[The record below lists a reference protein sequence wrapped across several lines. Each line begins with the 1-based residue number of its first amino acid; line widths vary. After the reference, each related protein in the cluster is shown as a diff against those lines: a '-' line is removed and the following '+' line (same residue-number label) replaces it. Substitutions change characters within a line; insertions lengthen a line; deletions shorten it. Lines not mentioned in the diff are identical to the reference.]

1 MTAPQTVEPRSAG
14 VPRTPPRALIKLVWV
29 LHRGLVRVSGGRVG
43 LRRPESGRTM
53 GMFRLTTTG
62 RRSGAARTVI
72 LGYVQADDGY
82 ATLAMNGWGAADPAW
97 WLNLQAT
104 PDAMIDLGEGPIAV
118 RARAAIGEER
128 DALWASI
135 AQHPGWGPDID
146 ALAGRRPRET
156 AVVVLERS
164 GAARPDGTQAVEAG
178 R

>member
-1 MTAPQTVEPRSAG
+1 MTVPQTVAPRSAS
-14 VPRTPPRALIKLVWV
+14 VPRTPPRALIKLFWL
-29 LHRGLVRVSGGRVG
+29 LHRGLVRASGGRVG

-53 GMFRLTTTG
+53 GMLRLTTIG

-72 LGYVQADDGY
+72 LGYVPAADGY

-104 PDAMIDLGEGPIAV
+104 PDATIDLGEGPITV
-118 RARAAIGEER
+118 RARAAEGDER

-146 ALAGRRPRET
+146 ALAGRRPRAT
-156 AVVVLERS
+156 AVVVLEPVRDVRS
-164 GAARPDGTQAVEAG
+164 DGAAAEAG